1 MITDSFTASVML
13 SAISTN
19 NNEETVNALSS
30 LLNSLGESD
39 PVPAEVVTFVESNIG
54 KEVEVRVCGGNYY
67 KGVVHSCNK
76 AQSGEYPGVREP
88 VYVKITGSVPPGL
101 DQAIGMVFEYSLD
114 RITFI

>member
-1 MITDSFTASVML
+1 MTTDSFTASVML
-13 SAISTN
+13 SAIATN
-19 NNEETVNALSS
+19 NNEESVNALSS
-30 LLNSLGESD
+30 LLNSLGEND

-54 KEVEVRVCGGNYY
+54 KSVNVLHTAY
-67 KGVVHSCNK
+67 KGVIHSCNK
-76 AQSGEYPGVREP
+76 SQRGFYPGVREP

>member
-1 MITDSFTASVML
+1 MIVQDVSALNTRTSELASVL
-13 SAISTN
+13 NKLTN
-19 NNEETVNALSS
+19 TDAVPEEVIVFIEANV
-30 LLNSLGESD
+30 D
-39 PVPAEVVTFVESNIG
+39 REVVVYLCNGT
-54 KEVEVRVCGGNYY
+54 YY
-67 KGVVHSCNK
+67 EGVVHSCNK

>member
-1 MITDSFTASVML
+1 MIVQDVSALNTRTSELASVL
-13 SAISTN
+13 NKLTN
-19 NNEETVNALSS
+19 TDAVPEEVIAFIEANV
-30 LLNSLGESD
+30 D
-39 PVPAEVVTFVESNIG
+39 REVVVYLCNGT
-54 KEVEVRVCGGNYY
+54 YY